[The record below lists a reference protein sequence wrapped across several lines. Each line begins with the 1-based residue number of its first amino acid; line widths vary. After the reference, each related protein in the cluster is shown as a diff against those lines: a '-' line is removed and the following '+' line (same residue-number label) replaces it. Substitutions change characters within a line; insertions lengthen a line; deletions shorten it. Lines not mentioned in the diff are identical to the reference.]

1 MRLLYRSLLCSIVA
15 GCFCLCLAA
24 CGSDFTNPTAPTGVT
39 ATAGKNQVTI
49 SWTPVSGVSSY
60 AIYWSTTAGVTGP
73 VGTNGTPIFNVTS
86 PFTQTGLT
94 AGTTYYYVVTSINA
108 NAESPPS
115 DQVSAVPF

>member
-1 MRLLYRSLLCSIVA
+1 MKRFHRFLSGSIVL
-15 GCFCLCLAA
+15 GCLCLCFSA
-24 CGSDFTNPTAPTGVT
+24 CGSDFTSPATPAGTT

-49 SWTPVSGVSSY
+49 AWTAVSGATSY
-60 AIYWSTTAGVTGP
+60 NIYWSTVAGVTGP

-94 AGTTYYYVVTSINA
+94 AGTTYYYVVTSMNA
-108 NAESPPS
+108 NAESPAS